1 MMLMLMLVTMMVML
15 VMLMMMVMMVMMLVL
30 NGGQESRPSSGHS
43 RSPEAAG
50 VGVSKTDTNVIYHVV
65 LQMLYIA
72 LEYTNVIYHILI
84 HYNHRGVK
92 NCYKCNLHIRLE
104 VWGHIKPNF

>member
-1 MMLMLMLVTMMVML
+1 MLMLMLVTMMVML

-72 LEYTNVIYHILI
+72 LEYTNVIYHVVLQMLYIALEYKNVIYHIVI
-84 HYNHRGVK
+84 HYNHWGVK
-92 NCYKCNLHIRLE
+92 NC
-104 VWGHIKPNF
+104 